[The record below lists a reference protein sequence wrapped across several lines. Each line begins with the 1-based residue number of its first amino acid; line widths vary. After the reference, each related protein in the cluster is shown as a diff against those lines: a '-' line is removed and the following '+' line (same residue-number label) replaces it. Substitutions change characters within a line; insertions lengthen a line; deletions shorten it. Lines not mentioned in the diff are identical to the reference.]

1 MTDRL
6 SSFTDAL
13 QDRYRIERQIGAGGM
28 ATVYLARDLKHERW
42 VALKVLKEE
51 LSSAIGAQRFL
62 SEIRTTANLHHP
74 HILPLYDSGEADQT
88 VFYVMPFVEGESLR
102 DRLKRE
108 QQLPIEDAIAIA
120 IEVADA
126 LQYAHERGVVHR
138 DIKPENILLQ
148 GGHAL
153 VADFGIALAPDALG
167 GPRVTGT
174 GISVGTP
181 HYMSPEQATA
191 DPIVDARTDVYALG
205 SVLYEMFTGDPP
217 FMAGNMQSLLA
228 KLLTEPPPSVVNQRA
243 RVPLHVE
250 AAIHRALEKRPADR
264 FASAKAFADAL
275 KDPSVRPSADL
286 RQVSLPSDS
295 TVRPSADREPNR
307 SAPVGTDRSMAV
319 PATVAT
325 GQSPSSRWRVP
336 VGVALLVSLVG
347 GGAWYATRD
356 RGAAETLGITPDTRL
371 TVLLGR
377 VENRTGDST
386 FDALLSELL
395 ATKLEQSR
403 TVAVY
408 PRSNMPF
415 VLRRMKRAPDSPV
428 DDSTAR
434 EIAVREGLAAVV
446 TQSITKLG
454 DSFVL
459 VVSAT
464 EPNGSPMASAT
475 QTIVNVGDLPTAMD
489 KIGVELRRAFG
500 ESAAALAKAS
510 TPLDQ
515 VTSRSLEA
523 VRFYSQGRAKLY
535 NGDPR
540 GAITLLNRA
549 AELDP
554 EFASAQGALG
564 VAYTNVMD
572 MASAAVHLRLAA
584 QVADRA
590 PEVEREKILGD
601 FAMTR
606 RDFNAA
612 CPHFEVLVATRPLD
626 VSANLSLGWCS
637 AQKLDFTT
645 ALRATERAH
654 ELAPSPRTQINLA
667 MVSFMSGEIDRGRE
681 NAKAVRALAPT
692 LMQAWF
698 VEGKTYLARR
708 EFAAA
713 RALYEEMVAKG
724 GDLEIEGHHGLADL
738 ALSTGRFDE
747 GRRHYEMAQS
757 TAAARGNASVAIAAA
772 TGAAELA
779 LEQGARDRFAT
790 MMDKA
795 AMSQDPWLIY
805 RVGRAWAR
813 GGRSDRARRAIA
825 AIDSL
830 SIGPSAQHDALRA
843 LIRAE
848 IALAGGD
855 QATAV
860 NEAEA
865 AVRFEA
871 STVAHET
878 AARAYVAADR
888 PADAAKA
895 YAEVMNRPHER
906 CESYDGPGCF
916 RAVDALYWT
925 GRLRADVD
933 DAAGAK
939 PALEQFVKAWDGAPP
954 HPRLSD
960 AVARLKAL
968 SPR

>member
-1 MTDRL
+1 MSDRL
-6 SSFTDAL
+6 AALSDAL
-13 QDRYRIERQIGAGGM
+13 RDRYRIERQIGAGGM

-42 VALKVLKEE
+42 VALKVLKAE
-51 LSSAIGAQRFL
+51 LATAIGAQRFL
-62 SEIRTTANLHHP
+62 AEIRTTANLHHP
-74 HILPLYDSGEADQT
+74 HILPLYDSGEADGT

-102 DRLKRE
+102 DRLRRQ
-108 QQLPIEDAIAIA
+108 QQLPIDDALTIAA
-120 IEVADA
+120 EVADA

-153 VADFGIALAPDALG
+153 VADFGVALSPDTLS
-167 GPRVTGT
+167 GPRITGT

-181 HYMSPEQATA
+181 LYMSPEQATA
-191 DPIVDARTDVYALG
+191 DPNVDARTDVYALG
-205 SVLYEMFTGDPP
+205 CVLFEMFTGDPP
-217 FMAGNMQSLLA
+217 FMATNIQSLVA
-228 KLLTEPPPSVVNQRA
+228 KLLTEPPPGVVNQRE

-275 KDPSVRPSADL
+275 KDGNARASVRTSGPSASGGP
-286 RQVSLPSDS
+286 VAA
-295 TVRPSADREPNR
+295 SAPAPVAQPDVTRR
-307 SAPVGTDRSMAV
+307 SAPASRMPLVAAAV
-319 PATVAT
+319 LAIA
-325 GQSPSSRWRVP
+325 
-336 VGVALLVSLVG
+336 LVG
-347 GGAWYATRD
+347 GGVWYATRD
-356 RGAAETLGITPDTRL
+356 RVATNVADLTDQAPSRQI
-371 TVLLGR
+371 TVLLGG

-386 FDALLSELL
+386 FDALLAELL
-395 ATKLEQSR
+395 ATTLEQSR
-403 TVAVY
+403 TVAVF
-408 PRSNMPF
+408 PRANMPF
-415 VLRRMKRAPDSPV
+415 VLRRMQRAPDSPV

-434 EIAVREGLAAVV
+434 EIAVREGLNAVV
-446 TQSITKLG
+446 TQSITRLG
-454 DSFVL
+454 DAFVL

-464 EPNGSPMASAT
+464 RPDGSPVESAT
-475 QTIVNVGDLPTAMD
+475 ETIANVSDLPAAMD
-489 KIGVELRRAFG
+489 RIGGKLRSAFG
-500 ESAAALAKAS
+500 ESAAELAKAS

-515 VTSRSLEA
+515 VTSRSLDA

-540 GAITLLNRA
+540 GAITLLKRA

-564 VAYTNVMD
+564 VAYTNVQD
-572 MASAAVHLRLAA
+572 MASAAEHLRLAA
-584 QVADRA
+584 KVADRA

-612 CPHFEVLVATRPLD
+612 CPHFELLTTMRPRD

-645 ALRATERAH
+645 AVRATERAY
-654 ELAPSPRTQINLA
+654 ELVNSPRTQINRA
-667 MVSFMSGEIDRGRE
+667 MVAFMSGDIDRGRE
-681 NAKAVRALAPT
+681 NAKAVRAQAPQ

-708 EFAAA
+708 EFAEA
-713 RALYEEMVAKG
+713 RALYEEMVDKG
-724 GDLEIEGHHGLADL
+724 GDLEIEGHQGLADL

-747 GRRHYEMAQS
+747 ARRHYEAAQS
-757 TAAARGNASVAIAAA
+757 TATARGNISIATAAA

-779 LEQGARDRFAT
+779 LEQGARDRFAA
-790 MMDKA
+790 MMTKVGLP
-795 AMSQDPWLIY
+795 QDPWLIY

-813 GGRSDRARRAIA
+813 GGRSDNARNAIA

-830 SIGPSAQHDALRA
+830 SIGPSPQHDALRA
-843 LIRAE
+843 LLRAE
-848 IALAGGD
+848 IALARGD
-855 QATAV
+855 SALAV
-860 NEAEA
+860 SEAES

-878 AARAYVAADR
+878 AARAYLAAGR
-888 PADAAKA
+888 PADAARA
-895 YAEVMNRPHER
+895 YAELVKRPHER

-925 GRLRADVD
+925 GRLRAEAG
-933 DAAGAK
+933 DAAGAT
-939 PALEQFVKAWDGAPP
+939 PLLEQFVKAWDGAPP
-954 HPRLSD
+954 HPWLSD
-960 AVARLKAL
+960 AAARLKAL
-968 SPR
+968 SAR